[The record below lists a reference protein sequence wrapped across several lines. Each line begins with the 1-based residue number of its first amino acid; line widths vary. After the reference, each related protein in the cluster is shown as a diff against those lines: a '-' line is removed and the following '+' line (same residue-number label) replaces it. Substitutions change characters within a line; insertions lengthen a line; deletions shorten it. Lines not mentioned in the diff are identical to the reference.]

1 MKNKHFV
8 LLLLPFIMMDVSAQ
22 KTKEE
27 KFQVSYVR
35 LPYKRLPEDIKT
47 YQVNVTAL
55 HSRWGNVLLREG
67 EASNFILNG
76 YAPVKENGDLVIE
89 VKVLKE
95 LEFKRLKSEVK
106 EYTHKEKKDAP
117 EKKYYPHIYYVYY
130 NTPEIS
136 IRLLHKGRQLE
147 SAKFGGEEKYS
158 SFGSDNYKDHYIS
171 TEQLNAAW
179 NKLGNSFLSDYELH
193 SFKTTPSEAR
203 GVLVKYL
210 LTHQTKR
217 TDIEYVISHK
227 DHNYDDLAKAK
238 DLFASAVKYI
248 SSDRIS
254 YINTLVQP
262 DYEKRQET
270 LREAIA
276 IWEKALSEYKDE
288 KNARINGK
296 IYRDIL
302 MNLAETY
309 VWTGDTE
316 KAKEYLAKRKQ
327 EKSGIFGNAFDG
339 LKRIEDHISSVEE
352 RSAANNWRKLHTSD
366 PQFEENQY
374 SKEFVYNYDL
384 PGLPAQQPS
393 AAAAANTASAQ
404 DIQGLQIGFAPATT
418 PVSNTTGNVR
428 YTADAKARLE
438 EKIDIEETLDLLTA
452 RINVAANALNRFS
465 IYDSAQLFKESAV
478 GTNSEK
484 LNVLLLP
491 FSFETNTNN
500 KIKHATLLEKAKQK
514 GIRKVVFCHLDMVD
528 AKPVKAQGSQDTQ
541 INYAGF
547 EGEIRYTVEI
557 LDMESGQ
564 SNKISKTKNKGL
576 LKKAN
581 IKAIAGGAVGLLG
594 LTKGKSAGEST
605 LDGAVG
611 SAYGGSLADQGM
623 ARTKMAAITEIV
635 NKVEKDLKDILGE
648 HFPVYLQLSFN
659 EVGSEHS
666 IYIDAKESRGIARH
680 DQIDI
685 VIRDAG
691 KETSETKIETLT
703 VKEVSDGKIY
713 FKVSS
718 KEFKKITSV
727 PDKNL
732 VFGKLSVPKSAMIQ
746 IN

>member
-1 MKNKHFV
+1 MNNKC
-8 LLLLPFIMMDVSAQ
+8 LLLLLFPLFTTDVSAQ
-22 KTKEE
+22 KTREE

-47 YQVNVTAL
+47 YQVNISAL
-55 HSRWGNVLLREG
+55 YSRWGNVILNEND
-67 EASNFILNG
+67 ASYFTLNG
-76 YAPVKENGDLVIE
+76 YPPVKANGDLVIE
-89 VKVLKE
+89 VKALKG

-117 EKKYYPHIYYVYY
+117 EIKYYPYIYYVYY

-136 IRLLHKGRQLE
+136 IRLLHKGQQLE

-158 SFGSDNYKDHYIS
+158 SFGSESYKDHYRNL
-171 TEQLNAAW
+171 EQLNAAW

-193 SFKTTPSEAR
+193 SFKTIPAEAR

-210 LTHQTKR
+210 LTRQTQR
-217 TDIEYVISHK
+217 VDIGYVISHK
-227 DHNYDDLAKAK
+227 DHNYDDLIKAK

-270 LREAIA
+270 LKEAIA

-288 KNARINGK
+288 KNARINGR

-309 VWTGDTE
+309 AWTGDTE
-316 KAKEYLAKRKQ
+316 KAKEYLEKRKQ
-327 EKSGIFGNAFDG
+327 EKSGIFGNSFDG
-339 LKRIEDHISSVEE
+339 LKRIEEYISNVEE
-352 RSAANNWRKLHTSD
+352 RRTANNWRKLHTSD
-366 PQFEENQY
+366 PEFGENQY

-384 PGLPAQQPS
+384 PKLPAQQPS
-393 AAAAANTASAQ
+393 ATAATGTTSPQ

-418 PVSNTTGNVR
+418 PAGSTTGNVR

-484 LNVLLLP
+484 LNVLFLP

-500 KIKHATLLEKAKQK
+500 KVKHAALLEKAKQK

-541 INYAGF
+541 VNYAGF
-547 EGEIRYTVEI
+547 EGEIKYMVEI
-557 LDMESGQ
+557 LDLESGQ

-581 IKAIAGGAVGLLG
+581 IKAIAGGAVGILG
-594 LTKGKSAGEST
+594 FAKGKSAGGST

-623 ARTKMAAITEIV
+623 ARTKMAAVTEIV
-635 NKVEKDLKDILGE
+635 NKIEKDLKDILGE
-648 HFPVYLQLSFN
+648 QLPVYLQLSFN
-659 EVGSEHS
+659 EVESEHS
-666 IYIDAKESRGIARH
+666 VYIDAKESWGIARH
-680 DQIDI
+680 DRIDI

-691 KETSETKIETLT
+691 KEASETKIETLT
-703 VKEVSDGKIY
+703 VKEVSNGKIY
-713 FKVSS
+713 FKVSD
-718 KEFKKITSV
+718 KELKKIGSA

-732 VFGKLSVPKSAMIQ
+732 VFGKLSTPKSAMLQ